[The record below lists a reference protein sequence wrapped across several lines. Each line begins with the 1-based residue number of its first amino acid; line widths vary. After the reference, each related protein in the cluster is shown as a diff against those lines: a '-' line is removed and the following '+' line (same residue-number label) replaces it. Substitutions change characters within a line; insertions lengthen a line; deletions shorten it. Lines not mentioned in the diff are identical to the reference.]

1 MRASGNFWTWREG
14 DFGCSL
20 FSTCLLF
27 SLEKKTKTSSAA
39 PARRRHPPRRG
50 RGRPEGRGP
59 GKSSCFLFSFVSGCS
74 TAFSRESERESAA
87 CAAAGCGGDKE
98 GSGRAAVL
106 PGLRGSLF
114 ERGGGALRVEQAKRA
129 SSSKTLVRQ
138 LPIAREI
145 RRPLRHRCSCFCRV
159 CDVESLLYD
168 ADLVRGEKGSPH
180 GRCCQVFF
188 FSLHRATNHN
198 RRRAFFFSKKKNST
212 SPFFSNTTTNQNT
225 NRRSSS
231 PRLPSPAPAEG
242 PPGLP
247 LPPLLPPLP
256 LP

>member
-1 MRASGNFWTWREG
+1 MGGER
-14 DFGCSL
+14 
-20 FSTCLLF
+20 
-27 SLEKKTKTSSAA
+27 KTTS
-39 PARRRHPPRRG
+39 RRG
-50 RGRPEGRGP
+50 RRGTIRPPLSALSPATQTKNG
-59 GKSSCFLFSFVSGCS
+59 FVEKRRRRQQTKKLGAHLHSPLQTKLHSALGDIGNLVAPLARVNVS
-74 TAFSRESERESAA
+74 QAEKARAQEVSKGLSERGKGVSKSIRA
-87 CAAAGCGGDKE
+87 
-98 GSGRAAVL
+98 SRAA
-106 PGLRGSLF
+106 SLF
-114 ERGGGALRVEQAKRA
+114 FLRRKKRGRA